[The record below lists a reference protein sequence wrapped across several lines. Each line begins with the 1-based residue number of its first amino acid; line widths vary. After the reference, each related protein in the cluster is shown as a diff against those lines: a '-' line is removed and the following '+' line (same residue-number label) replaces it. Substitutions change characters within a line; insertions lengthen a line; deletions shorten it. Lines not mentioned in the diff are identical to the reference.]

1 MSGYMCYSLTKAGN
15 ITNICSAS
23 YAGTKH
29 LRTKKDRGTNS
40 MSRPTSK
47 TDLMTAAADNYR
59 KLNALI
65 DGLTEKEL
73 TTECDFAADEK
84 KKEAHWKRDKNLRD
98 VLIHLYEWH
107 QLLLSWVQ
115 ANQNGEEKPFLPRPY
130 NWKTYGEMNV
140 FFWKKHQNTSL
151 EDAKE
156 MLDQSHREIM
166 QLAETF
172 SNEELFSKGVYKWVG
187 GSTLGSYFVSNTSSH
202 YDWAMKK
209 LKAHIKKCKGQ

>member
-1 MSGYMCYSLTKAGN
+1 MSGYICYSLTKAGN
-15 ITNICSAS
+15 ITNICSAF

-73 TTECDFAADEK
+73 TTEFDFAADEK